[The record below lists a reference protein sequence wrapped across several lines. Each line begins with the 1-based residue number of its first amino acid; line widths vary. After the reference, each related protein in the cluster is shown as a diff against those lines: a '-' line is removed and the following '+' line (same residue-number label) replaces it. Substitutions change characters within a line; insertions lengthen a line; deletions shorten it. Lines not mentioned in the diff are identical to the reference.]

1 MMPAV
6 SSRPP
11 IFFNEITP
19 GGDLAHSTNWKP
31 VTADALHDALF
42 KEDKATL
49 RGWITQGRIDE
60 AALTAPHSHSKQ
72 PLLSYL
78 AKYIKPGITEEIIEL
93 IKMTPAAII
102 DARDEDGNTAL
113 LVAVKQSQ
121 SERIVEAL
129 LEAGADVNA
138 VDSKGRSVLAHCVRT
153 VNASEKVV
161 LLCNKGVHLNA
172 QDNKGMTAMH
182 HAVKYENCCVVVSL
196 IAAGANK
203 DIQDNQHR
211 TPLDI
216 AESQCMD
223 PHDKDQDLM
232 MIELRK
238 SQGFALSQLGNML
251 GSYVPGYLSNA
262 STAIW
267 GSVANSMSYALAIF
281 ETPSAPVM
289 SGAETT
295 TTTVSEIQ

>member
-1 MMPAV
+1 MMPTV

-11 IFFNEITP
+11 IFFSDITP
-19 GGDLAHSTNWKP
+19 GGVAHSTNWGP

-78 AKYIKPGITEEIIEL
+78 AKYIKPEITEEVIEL
-93 IKMTPAAII
+93 IKMTPAAVI
-102 DARDEDGNTAL
+102 DARDTDGNTPL
-113 LVAVKQSQ
+113 LVAVKQAQ

-138 VDSKGRSVLAHCVRT
+138 VDTQGRSVLMHCVRT
-153 VNASEKVV
+153 VHALEKVV

-172 QDNKGMTAMH
+172 QDNEGMTAMH
-182 HAVKYENCCVVVSL
+182 HAVNDENCCVVVSL

-211 TPLDI
+211 TPLDT
-216 AESQCMD
+216 ADSQCMD
-223 PHDKDQDLM
+223 PHNKDQDKML
-232 MIELRK
+232 IELRK
-238 SQGFALSQLGNML
+238 SQGFASSQLGYML
-251 GSYVPGYLSNA
+251 GAHVLEYLSNA

-267 GSVANSMSYALAIF
+267 GGVANSMSYALAIF
-281 ETPSAPVM
+281 KAPSVPVI

-295 TTTVSEIQ
+295 TTTISETQ